1 MMFFYV
7 NKKHTRSLHNFLIRG
22 HFSIRPIYY
31 ERTKQQYLPNSN
43 ILSTRF
49 LSAEGASEIIDY
61 MHILDK
67 RARSLHKQLLPW
79 LIRSVEAIRGK
90 VSLRVELFPA
100 FNYARDKHTT
110 RFESCPGVDDVRV
123 IFNSK
128 GLSLDL
134 RYLVEAGEYEP
145 PSITWT
151 KVTRDRDLGP
161 GVIAEFTLQEGQ
173 CVKFILREIVE
184 ESDEQP
190 PATKTSKK
198 YPDPP
203 LSIALLNS
211 LYRQTL
217 KFWQNWISQS
227 SYNGRWREHVHRS
240 ALALKLMTYEP
251 VSEKTRMN
259 WGVSGRNEP
268 CICDEMLERI
278 YLFFCCNTILILIM

>member
-1 MMFFYV
+1 
-7 NKKHTRSLHNFLIRG
+7 
-22 HFSIRPIYY
+22 
-31 ERTKQQYLPNSN
+31 
-43 ILSTRF
+43 
-49 LSAEGASEIIDY
+49 ASEIIDY

-67 RARSLHKQLLPW
+67 RTRSLRKQLLPW

-100 FNYARDKHTT
+100 FNYARDEHTA
-110 RFESCPGVDDVRV
+110 RFESCPDHVTQVELDSNDASGVDDVRV

-190 PATKTSKK
+190 PAMKTSKK

-251 VSEKTRMN
+251 
-259 WGVSGRNEP
+259 
-268 CICDEMLERI
+268 
-278 YLFFCCNTILILIM
+278 